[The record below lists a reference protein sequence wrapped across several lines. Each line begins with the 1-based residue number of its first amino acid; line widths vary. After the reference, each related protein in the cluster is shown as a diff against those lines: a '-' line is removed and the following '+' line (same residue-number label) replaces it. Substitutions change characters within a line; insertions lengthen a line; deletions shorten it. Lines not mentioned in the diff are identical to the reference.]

1 MSTAGV
7 ASPNGAPGIPART
20 TLAEPFIHLAGV
32 TKTYR
37 TGRKEHLA
45 ISDASFDVQPGELV
59 SLVGPSGCGKS
70 TLLKILAG
78 LHKHDQGTVQIGSS
92 SHPFDP
98 ARDIGMVFQAPL
110 LLKWRR
116 ILDNVLLPA
125 ELLGLPMAAA
135 QERARDLLALVGL
148 AGYEDKYPYELSG
161 GMQQRAAIARS
172 LVHDPKLV
180 LMDEPF
186 GALDALTR
194 EKMNLE
200 LLRIWKEAGKTIV
213 FVTHGISEAVFLGSR
228 VIVFTAGP
236 ARMADN
242 FQIDLPNPRTL
253 DMKTQERF
261 GVYTRRIYRLL
272 GME

>member
-1 MSTAGV
+1 MQ
-7 ASPNGAPGIPART
+7 
-20 TLAEPFIHLAGV
+20 PFIHLSGV

-37 TGRKEHLA
+37 RGRTEHLA
-45 ISDASFDVQPGELV
+45 ISDASFDVMPGELV

-78 LHKHDQGTVQIGSS
+78 LHPHDAGEVRIGSE
-92 SHPFDP
+92 SHAFNPE
-98 ARDIGMVFQAPL
+98 RDIGMVFQAPL

-125 ELLGLPMAAA
+125 EILGLPMAESR
-135 QERARDLLALVGL
+135 ERAMGLLNLVGL
-148 AGYEDKYPYELSG
+148 AGSEEKYPYELSG
-161 GMQQRAAIARS
+161 GMQQRAAIARA
-172 LVHDPKLV
+172 LVHDPKLI

-200 LLRIWKEAGKTIV
+200 LLRIWKESGKTIL
-213 FVTHGISEAVFLGSR
+213 FVTHGISEAVFLGTR
-228 VIVFTAGP
+228 VVVLTAGP

-242 FQIDLPNPRTL
+242 FEIDLPYPRTL
-253 DMKTQERF
+253 DMKTHERF
-261 GVYTRRIYRLL
+261 GEYTRRIYKLL

>member
-1 MSTAGV
+1 MQ
-7 ASPNGAPGIPART
+7 
-20 TLAEPFIHLAGV
+20 PFIHLSGV

-37 TGRKEHLA
+37 RGRNGHLA
-45 ISDASFDVQPGELV
+45 ISDATFDVMPGELV

-78 LHKHDQGTVQIGSS
+78 LHPYDSGVVRIGSE
-92 SHPFDP
+92 SHAFDP
-98 ARDIGMVFQAPL
+98 SRDIGMVFQAPL

-116 ILDNVLLPA
+116 ILENVLLPA
-125 ELLGLPMAAA
+125 EILGLPIPESR
-135 QERARDLLALVGL
+135 ERAKGLLKLVGL
-148 AGYEDKYPYELSG
+148 SGFEDKYPYELSG
-161 GMQQRAAIARS
+161 GMQQRAAIARA

-200 LLRIWKEAGKTIV
+200 LLRIWKESGKTIV
-213 FVTHGISEAVFLGSR
+213 FVTHGISEAVFLGTS
-228 VIVFTAGP
+228 VVVLTAGP

-242 FQIDLPNPRTL
+242 FEIDLPRPRTL
-253 DMKTQERF
+253 DMKTHERF
-261 GVYTRRIYRLL
+261 GEYTRRIYKLL